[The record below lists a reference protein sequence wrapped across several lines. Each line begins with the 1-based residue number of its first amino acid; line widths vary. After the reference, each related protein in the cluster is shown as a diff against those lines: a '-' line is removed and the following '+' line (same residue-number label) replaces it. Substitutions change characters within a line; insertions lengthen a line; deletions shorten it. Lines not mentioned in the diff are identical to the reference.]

1 MDRHLQFRDRVFVA
15 PRPLEHYTSQL
26 EKAGFA
32 VQDVSEAT
40 IVADVGDW
48 FEFLKAYHEAV
59 LGWVGGSAR
68 VEGRAPTV
76 EAEGDRLALIRKA
89 MDVIFGG
96 RPTFRC
102 CWTYIQAILE
112 G

>member
-1 MDRHLQFRDRVFVA
+1 MA
-15 PRPLEHYTSQL
+15 PRPLDFYVDEL
-26 EKAGFA
+26 AKVGFA
-32 VQDVSEAT
+32 APEVTETT
-40 IVADVGDW
+40 IVADVDDW
-48 FEFLKAYHEAV
+48 FEFLRAYHEAV